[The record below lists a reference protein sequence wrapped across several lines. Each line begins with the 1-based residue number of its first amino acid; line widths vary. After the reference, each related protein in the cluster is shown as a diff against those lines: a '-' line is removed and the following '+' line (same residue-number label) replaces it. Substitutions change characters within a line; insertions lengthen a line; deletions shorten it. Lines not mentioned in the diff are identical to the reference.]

1 MPANRE
7 ETFMATREDLK
18 RAAWAEIHRAQSEL
32 FDFGDD
38 IFNHAELGFKE
49 FRTAAQVAERLRG
62 FGLVPREGLAIT
74 GVKAVVE
81 SGWPGPRLGLIGEL
95 DGLVVPDHV
104 HAVAGTGGAHAC

>member
-18 RAAWAEIHRAQSEL
+18 RAACAEIDRAHGEL

-49 FRTAAQVAERLRG
+49 FRTAA
-62 FGLVPREGLAIT
+62 
-74 GVKAVVE
+74 
-81 SGWPGPRLGLIGEL
+81 
-95 DGLVVPDHV
+95 
-104 HAVAGTGGAHAC
+104 